1 MDYLIKK
8 WTESNLILKI
18 ICGFVIGTVL
28 GILIKKNEYLGL
40 PGELFIKA
48 LRGIAPILVFA
59 LVSSYLS
66 KANKGIGNRFKIAII
81 LYLLCTFLS
90 ALIAVCASFMC
101 KIKMPLKMDEPEDF
115 QYTNE
120 EDNDDDNSIGK
131 ILKNILL
138 KIFENPLISLSQG
151 EYLGILFWAIVIGYC
166 LKKKSNESTI
176 NMLSDFAD
184 VMSFIVRGIIQFA
197 PIGIMGL
204 VYNSVSESGLKIFY
218 DYGKLILI
226 DVVCVFIIIFI
237 INPFLVAIVLRRN
250 PYPLIFRCLWE
261 SGITAFFTRSSAANI
276 PVNLELCKKLGLDKD
291 FYSISIPLGATIN
304 MGGAAINITIM
315 TLSLCYGLDIKV
327 KLGSSF
333 FLCIVSTLAACGTSG
348 VTGGAL
354 LLIPTACSLFGI
366 EDKYSE
372 QAISIGFIIGIIQDS
387 CETALNSS
395 SDVVFTATAEYYERK
410 KNGEQINKLGEY
422 IIN

>member
-90 ALIAVCASFMC
+90 ALIAVCASFIC

-333 FLCIVSTLAACGTSG
+333 FYV
-348 VTGGAL
+348 
-354 LLIPTACSLFGI
+354 LF
-366 EDKYSE
+366 
-372 QAISIGFIIGIIQDS
+372 
-387 CETALNSS
+387 LP
-395 SDVVFTATAEYYERK
+395 
-410 KNGEQINKLGEY
+410 
-422 IIN
+422 

>member
-90 ALIAVCASFMC
+90 ALIAVCASFIC

-348 VTGGAL
+348 VTGGSL

-410 KNGEQINKLGEY
+410 KNGEQINKLGEF

>member
-1 MDYLIKK
+1 MDNLIKK
-8 WTESNLILKI
+8 WTESNLIIKI
-18 ICGFVIGTVL
+18 LCGFVIGTIL
-28 GILIKKNEYLGL
+28 GIFLKKNEYLGL
-40 PGELFIKA
+40 PGDLFIKA

-66 KANKGIGNRFKIAII
+66 KANKGIGNRFKVVIF

-90 ALIAVCASFMC
+90 ALIAVCASFLF
-101 KIKMPLKMDEPEDF
+101 KVKMPLNLLNQDDSDDSDDIK
-115 QYTNE
+115 
-120 EDNDDDNSIGK
+120 EDNDSIGK

-138 KIFENPLISLSQG
+138 KIFENPLLSLSQG
-151 EYLGILFWAIVIGYC
+151 EFLGILFWAIVIGYC
-166 LKKKSNESTI
+166 LKKKSNESTL

-184 VMSFIVRGIIQFA
+184 VMSIIVRGIIQFA

-218 DYGKLILI
+218 DYGKLILLE
-226 DVVCVFIIIFI
+226 VGCVFIVIFI
-237 INPFLVAIVLRRN
+237 SNPIIVAIVLRRN
-250 PYPLIFRCLWE
+250 PYPLVLRCLWE

-315 TLSLCYGLDIKV
+315 TLSLCFELDIKV
-327 KLGSSF
+327 NIGTSF
-333 FLCIVSTLAACGTSG
+333 VLSIISTLAACGASG
-348 VTGGAL
+348 VAGGSL

-366 EDKYSE
+366 EDKYSDS
-372 QAISIGFIIGIIQDS
+372 AISIGFIIGIIQDS

-410 KNGEQINKLGEY
+410 RKGENIDNLGEF